1 MKNFFCNSKHSP
13 FRGLRDIK
21 IAYRQIID
29 ASSQTNFERNVFNA
43 SYNEFLLKSQA
54 YNPEKKFKTFT
65 ELKANDGRANSLHY
79 KSSFAVVSFI
89 NNLNNQIPNLQDTL
103 GQNIRFETYK
113 FEVIESSITDKT
125 VHKVAIIYFTD
136 TLTLFEIIGDYILL
150 GVDKLN
156 NVSDEPVE
164 TFLLKMHPNLSI
176 VNYQLFKK
184 LASAESA
191 VTL

>member
-1 MKNFFCNSKHSP
+1 MNKA
-13 FRGLRDIK
+13 LIK
-21 IAYRQIID
+21 IAYKQIID
-29 ASSQTNFERNVFNA
+29 ASSQTSFEKNVYNA
-43 SYNEFLLKSQA
+43 SYKEFLLKSQA

-113 FEVIESSITDKT
+113 FEVIESDITNKSA
-125 VHKVAIIYFTD
+125 HKVAIIYFTD
-136 TLTLFEIIGDYILL
+136 TLTLFEIIGDYMLL
-150 GVDKLN
+150 GVGDNLN

-164 TFLLKMHPNLSI
+164 TFLLKMQLNLSI
-176 VNYQLFKK
+176 VNYQLLKK
-184 LASAESA
+184 LVPTELA

>member
-1 MKNFFCNSKHSP
+1 M
-13 FRGLRDIK
+13 
-21 IAYRQIID
+21 
-29 ASSQTNFERNVFNA
+29 
-43 SYNEFLLKSQA
+43 
-54 YNPEKKFKTFT
+54 
-65 ELKANDGRANSLHY
+65 
-79 KSSFAVVSFI
+79 SFI